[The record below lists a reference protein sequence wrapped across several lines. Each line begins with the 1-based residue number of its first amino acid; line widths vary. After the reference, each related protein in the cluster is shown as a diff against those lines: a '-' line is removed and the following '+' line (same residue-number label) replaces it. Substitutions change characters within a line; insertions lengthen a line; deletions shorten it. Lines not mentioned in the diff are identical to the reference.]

1 MDRLVLAA
9 TQHVSVTAKETSK
22 DQVAIVVMI
31 SILDYLPANLVCAIQ
46 KGLSVSTAM
55 LMGNVLVKVFILV
68 ISAIN
73 VQVDITRTILGDV

>member
-1 MDRLVLAA
+1 
-9 TQHVSVTAKETSK
+9 
-22 DQVAIVVMI
+22 MI
-31 SILDYLPANLVCAIQ
+31 SILDSLPANLVCAIQ